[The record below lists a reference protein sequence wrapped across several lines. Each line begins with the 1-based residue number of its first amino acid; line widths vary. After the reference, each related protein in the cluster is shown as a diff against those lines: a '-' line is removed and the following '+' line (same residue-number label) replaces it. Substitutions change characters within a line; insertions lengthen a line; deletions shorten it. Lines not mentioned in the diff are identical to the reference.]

1 MLVLISCG
9 AGFKSDNSRL
19 DPKTSLAD
27 SQRASVFTCDLIQYK
42 SRRLVEVAERS
53 SNMATT
59 VDKIC
64 NEALYLPAEARISL
78 IERLLKSL
86 NLPTQADIDHLWAEE
101 AERRITEI
109 DRGDIKLIP
118 GEQVFDTIR
127 QKYGQ

>member
-1 MLVLISCG
+1 
-9 AGFKSDNSRL
+9 
-19 DPKTSLAD
+19 
-27 SQRASVFTCDLIQYK
+27 
-42 SRRLVEVAERS
+42 
-53 SNMATT
+53 MATT

-78 IERLLKSL
+78 IERLLSSL
-86 NLPTQADIDHLWAEE
+86 NLPTQTDIDHLWAEE

-127 QKYGQ
+127 RKYGQ

>member
-1 MLVLISCG
+1 
-9 AGFKSDNSRL
+9 
-19 DPKTSLAD
+19 
-27 SQRASVFTCDLIQYK
+27 
-42 SRRLVEVAERS
+42 
-53 SNMATT
+53 MATT

-64 NEALYLPAEARISL
+64 NEALLLPAEARIGL
-78 IERLLKSL
+78 IERLLNSL

-127 QKYGQ
+127 RKYGQ

>member
-1 MLVLISCG
+1 
-9 AGFKSDNSRL
+9 
-19 DPKTSLAD
+19 
-27 SQRASVFTCDLIQYK
+27 
-42 SRRLVEVAERS
+42 
-53 SNMATT
+53 MATT

-78 IERLLKSL
+78 IERLLNSL
-86 NLPTQADIDHLWAEE
+86 NLPTRADIDHLWAEE

-127 QKYGQ
+127 RKYGQ